1 MKLDKKDI
9 LHIVIIIVG
18 IIFLAIPIFHN
29 NLWFDESYSVAISN
43 HTFKQIWEIGS
54 NDVHPVL
61 YYWVLHILN
70 LILGNR
76 IILHRIFSWVCA
88 SLIGIIGFTHI
99 RKDFGKKVGILFSFF
114 SMFLPVITVYAGE
127 IRMYTFAML
136 LVTLMSIYAYRIYKN
151 EEKNQTKNWI
161 LFAIFSLSSAY
172 THYYGLMAAGIV
184 NILMF
189 IHVIGK
195 TWKTKKFI
203 KEMKA
208 FIISAII
215 QIILYIPWIVSLL
228 LQMKQVSK
236 GFWISIA
243 FPDTIIEFFKFQ
255 FTGNLGGTEYI
266 PNKYEIILGIIICTY
281 IIYIFIKNR
290 INKKKEK
297 EEKLPIKLSIIIY
310 IGVIL
315 GACIVSIVMQMPII
329 YARYMLCVT
338 GIFIF
343 LISYYIGKN
352 GNKYITSII
361 CILCI
366 IAGIAIQVNLCKD
379 NYDKSNKEPYKYL
392 SENVQEQDILLCQ
405 NELSGFVTFTNFPNN
420 KSYFYDA
427 EKWNVEKAYKAF
439 GNKMDTIYNLEEI
452 QNIQGRIWVLDSSD
466 YKLLEKIKGK
476 YEIQVIE
483 QKTYNTK
490 YHGFTYSF
498 SLIEK

>member
-1 MKLDKKDI
+1 
-9 LHIVIIIVG
+9 
-18 IIFLAIPIFHN
+18 
-29 NLWFDESYSVAISN
+29 
-43 HTFKQIWEIGS
+43 
-54 NDVHPVL
+54 
-61 YYWVLHILN
+61 
-70 LILGNR
+70 
-76 IILHRIFSWVCA
+76 
-88 SLIGIIGFTHI
+88 
-99 RKDFGKKVGILFSFF
+99 
-114 SMFLPVITVYAGE
+114 
-127 IRMYTFAML
+127 
-136 LVTLMSIYAYRIYKN
+136 
-151 EEKNQTKNWI
+151 
-161 LFAIFSLSSAY
+161 
-172 THYYGLMAAGIV
+172 
-184 NILMF
+184 
-189 IHVIGK
+189 
-195 TWKTKKFI
+195 
-203 KEMKA
+203 
-208 FIISAII
+208 
-215 QIILYIPWIVSLL
+215 
-228 LQMKQVSK
+228 
-236 GFWISIA
+236 
-243 FPDTIIEFFKFQ
+243 
-255 FTGNLGGTEYI
+255 
-266 PNKYEIILGIIICTY
+266 
-281 IIYIFIKNR
+281 
-290 INKKKEK
+290 
-297 EEKLPIKLSIIIY
+297 
-310 IGVIL
+310 
-315 GACIVSIVMQMPII
+315 MQMPII